1 MEWFT
6 WVTDK
11 HSMHSIRDSCAH
23 LGVPQQPRPSTPSG
37 ESRTY
42 VVCIIKEIDDNSV
55 SFPSKFE
62 CGAAWNCCRT
72 QDPAPRPSM
81 CNRDQTRHVTQ
92 LAILQATFLH
102 VMSPVGPQG
111 GAGFGRGPPLNL
123 SHCCDSWDDTCF
135 SA

>member
-23 LGVPQQPRPSTPSG
+23 LGVLQQPRPSTPLQ
-37 ESRTY
+37 SRSY
-42 VVCIIKEIDDNSV
+42 VVCIIKKIDDNSAL
-55 SFPSKFE
+55 SSWRLE
-62 CGAAWNCCRT
+62 YGASCNRCRT
-72 QDPAPRPSM
+72 QDPAPRPSI

-92 LAILQATFLH
+92 LANLHATSLH
-102 VMSPVGPQG
+102 AMSSVGPEDG
-111 GAGFGRGPPLNL
+111 TGLGRGPPLNL